1 MRFFTVYGPAGR
13 PDMAYFKFT
22 NKLLNGE
29 KIQIYNYG
37 KCERDFTY
45 IDDIVEGI
53 IRTINKIPIKKNGED
68 GLPIPPYKIYN
79 IGKGQPENLLDFI
92 NILQEEL
99 IEAKVLPQNY
109 DFEIHK
115 ELVAMQPGDVP
126 ITYADTKQME
136 DDMNFKPSTSLR
148 EGLKKFAKWYKDY
161 YMQ

>member
-1 MRFFTVYGPAGR
+1 M
-13 PDMAYFKFT
+13 
-22 NKLLNGE
+22 
-29 KIQIYNYG
+29 
-37 KCERDFTY
+37 
-45 IDDIVEGI
+45 
-53 IRTINKIPIKKNGED
+53 
-68 GLPIPPYKIYN
+68 
-79 IGKGQPENLLDFI
+79 DFI

-99 IEAKVLPQNY
+99 IEAEVLPKNY

-148 EGLKKFAKWYKDY
+148 EGLKKFAKWYKNY